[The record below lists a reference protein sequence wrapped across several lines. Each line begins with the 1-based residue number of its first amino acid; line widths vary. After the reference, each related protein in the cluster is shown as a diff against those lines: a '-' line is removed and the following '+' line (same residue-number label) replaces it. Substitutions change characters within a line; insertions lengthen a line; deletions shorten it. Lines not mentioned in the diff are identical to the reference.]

1 MRGRWIDD
9 NRFALEYDAI
19 ANIDAFDL
27 ILRFEG
33 KTVTIDAKERT
44 YESGVKLTG
53 MMVGSAPE

>member
-1 MRGRWIDD
+1 MADGSTITVLPW
-9 NRFALEYDAI
+9 NYDAI

-44 YESGVKLTG
+44 YESGMKLTG